1 LKRGWSA
8 TAGKAAIAEEG
19 ASMETAEKILIV
31 GGMLHFA
38 YSSLI
43 GFALSRIRLK
53 GADTGTFLPLAHRVS
68 LWWGFMFLGMPWA
81 VRLSPLSP
89 GVETLAAWLLV
100 ASSALSD
107 VEPLLNLWQ
116 GVKDP
121 VAERSLALYLGGISV
136 ALFTVGLAILIVGV
150 VRGL

>member
-1 LKRGWSA
+1 
-8 TAGKAAIAEEG
+8 
-19 ASMETAEKILIV
+19 METASKILVV
-31 GGMLHFA
+31 GGMLNLA
-38 YSSLI
+38 YSCLT
-43 GFALSRIRLK
+43 GFALSKVRLK
-53 GADTGTFLPLAHRVS
+53 TADTGTWLPLAHRVS

-81 VRLSPLSP
+81 LNLSPLSA

-121 VAERSLALYLGGISV
+121 VAERSLTFYLGGVSAVLVTAGV
-136 ALFTVGLAILIVGV
+136 AILTVGVI
-150 VRGL
+150 RGL